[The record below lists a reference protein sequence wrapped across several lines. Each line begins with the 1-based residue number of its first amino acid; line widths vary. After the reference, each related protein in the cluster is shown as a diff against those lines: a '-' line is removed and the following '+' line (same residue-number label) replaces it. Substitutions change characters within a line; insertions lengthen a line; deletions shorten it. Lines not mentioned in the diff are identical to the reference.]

1 MSKSPLPHLDK
12 PDEETIDK
20 MKSSDYSKN
29 QKVQDEILKFLENDK
44 QLIKAIR
51 KEWFC
56 DFQHCFVCYFC
67 YHCSYFANS
76 IHIQIA
82 ITITAIIT
90 VISCMKKRV
99 LKNIKSLFFCFLVL
113 P

>member
-1 MSKSPLPHLDK
+1 MSKNPLPHLDK

-51 KEWFC
+51 KEWFWTKGMVLINTTLAFISVVIAFISLLV
-56 DFQHCFVCYFC
+56 D
-67 YHCSYFANS
+67 
-76 IHIQIA
+76 IH
-82 ITITAIIT
+82 
-90 VISCMKKRV
+90 K
-99 LKNIKSLFFCFLVL
+99 
-113 P
+113 

>member
-29 QKVQDEILKFLENDK
+29 QKVQDEILKFLKNDK

-51 KEWFC
+51 KEWFWTKGIVI
-56 DFQHCFVCYFC
+56 FNTVL
-67 YHCSYFANS
+67 S
-76 IHIQIA
+76 
-82 ITITAIIT
+82 
-90 VISCMKKRV
+90 VISVIIALILLIVSIYK
-99 LKNIKSLFFCFLVL
+99 
-113 P
+113 

>member
-12 PDEETIDK
+12 PDEETSDK

-51 KEWFC
+51 KEWFWTKGIVI
-56 DFQHCFVCYFC
+56 FNTVL
-67 YHCSYFANS
+67 S
-76 IHIQIA
+76 
-82 ITITAIIT
+82 
-90 VISCMKKRV
+90 VISV
-99 LKNIKSLFFCFLVL
+99 IIALISLIVSIYK
-113 P
+113 

>member
-1 MSKSPLPHLDK
+1 MSKSPLPHFDK

-51 KEWFC
+51 KEWFWTKGIVI
-56 DFQHCFVCYFC
+56 FNTVL
-67 YHCSYFANS
+67 S
-76 IHIQIA
+76 
-82 ITITAIIT
+82 
-90 VISCMKKRV
+90 VISV
-99 LKNIKSLFFCFLVL
+99 IIALISLIVSIYK
-113 P
+113 

>member
-51 KEWFC
+51 KEWFWTKGIVI
-56 DFQHCFVCYFC
+56 FNTVL
-67 YHCSYFANS
+67 S
-76 IHIQIA
+76 
-82 ITITAIIT
+82 
-90 VISCMKKRV
+90 VISVIIALILLIVSIYK
-99 LKNIKSLFFCFLVL
+99 
-113 P
+113 

>member
-1 MSKSPLPHLDK
+1 MSKNPLPHLDK

-51 KEWFC
+51 KEWFWTKGIVI
-56 DFQHCFVCYFC
+56 FNTVL
-67 YHCSYFANS
+67 S
-76 IHIQIA
+76 
-82 ITITAIIT
+82 
-90 VISCMKKRV
+90 VISIIIA
-99 LKNIKSLFFCFLVL
+99 LISLIVSIYK
-113 P
+113 

>member
-1 MSKSPLPHLDK
+1 MSKNPLPHLDK

-51 KEWFC
+51 KEWLWTKGMILINTALAFISVVIAFISLLV
-56 DFQHCFVCYFC
+56 D
-67 YHCSYFANS
+67 
-76 IHIQIA
+76 IH
-82 ITITAIIT
+82 
-90 VISCMKKRV
+90 K
-99 LKNIKSLFFCFLVL
+99 
-113 P
+113 

>member
-12 PDEETIDK
+12 PDEETIVK

-51 KEWFC
+51 KEWFWTKGIVI
-56 DFQHCFVCYFC
+56 FNTVL
-67 YHCSYFANS
+67 S
-76 IHIQIA
+76 
-82 ITITAIIT
+82 
-90 VISCMKKRV
+90 VISV
-99 LKNIKSLFFCFLVL
+99 IIALISLIVSIYK
-113 P
+113 

>member
-29 QKVQDEILKFLENDK
+29 QKIQDEILKFLENDK

-51 KEWFC
+51 KEWFWTKGIVI
-56 DFQHCFVCYFC
+56 FNTVL
-67 YHCSYFANS
+67 S
-76 IHIQIA
+76 
-82 ITITAIIT
+82 
-90 VISCMKKRV
+90 VISV
-99 LKNIKSLFFCFLVL
+99 IIALISLIVSIYK
-113 P
+113 

>member
-51 KEWFC
+51 KEWFWTKGIVI
-56 DFQHCFVCYFC
+56 FNNY
-67 YHCSYFANS
+67 YHCNNHSNKLYEEES
-76 IHIQIA
+76 
-82 ITITAIIT
+82 
-90 VISCMKKRV
+90 S
-99 LKNIKSLFFCFLVL
+99 
-113 P
+113 

>member
-1 MSKSPLPHLDK
+1 MSKNPLPHLDK

-51 KEWFC
+51 KEWFWTKGIVI
-56 DFQHCFVCYFC
+56 FNTVL
-67 YHCSYFANS
+67 SVVSVIIALISLIVS
-76 IHIQIA
+76 IY
-82 ITITAIIT
+82 
-90 VISCMKKRV
+90 K
-99 LKNIKSLFFCFLVL
+99 
-113 P
+113 

>member
-12 PDEETIDK
+12 PDEEAIDK

-51 KEWFC
+51 KEWFWTKGIVI
-56 DFQHCFVCYFC
+56 FNTVL
-67 YHCSYFANS
+67 S
-76 IHIQIA
+76 
-82 ITITAIIT
+82 
-90 VISCMKKRV
+90 VISV
-99 LKNIKSLFFCFLVL
+99 IIALISLIVSIYK
-113 P
+113 

>member
-1 MSKSPLPHLDK
+1 MSKNPLPHLDK

-51 KEWFC
+51 KEWLWTKGMVLINTALAFIS
-56 DFQHCFVCYFC
+56 VV
-67 YHCSYFANS
+67 
-76 IHIQIA
+76 IA
-82 ITITAIIT
+82 F
-90 VISCMKKRV
+90 IS
-99 LKNIKSLFFCFLVL
+99 LLVDTNK
-113 P
+113 

>member
-1 MSKSPLPHLDK
+1 MSKNPLPHLDK

-51 KEWFC
+51 KEWLWTKGIVLINTALAFISVVIAFISLLV
-56 DFQHCFVCYFC
+56 D
-67 YHCSYFANS
+67 
-76 IHIQIA
+76 IH
-82 ITITAIIT
+82 
-90 VISCMKKRV
+90 K
-99 LKNIKSLFFCFLVL
+99 
-113 P
+113 

>member
-1 MSKSPLPHLDK
+1 MSKNPLPHLDK

-51 KEWFC
+51 KEWLWTKGMVLINTALAFISVVIAFISLLV
-56 DFQHCFVCYFC
+56 D
-67 YHCSYFANS
+67 
-76 IHIQIA
+76 IH
-82 ITITAIIT
+82 
-90 VISCMKKRV
+90 K
-99 LKNIKSLFFCFLVL
+99 
-113 P
+113 

>member
-51 KEWFC
+51 KEWFWTKGIVI
-56 DFQHCFVCYFC
+56 FNTVL
-67 YHCSYFANS
+67 SVISVIIALISLIVS
-76 IHIQIA
+76 IH
-82 ITITAIIT
+82 
-90 VISCMKKRV
+90 K
-99 LKNIKSLFFCFLVL
+99 
-113 P
+113 

>member
-1 MSKSPLPHLDK
+1 MSKNPLPHLDK

-51 KEWFC
+51 KEWFWTKGIVI
-56 DFQHCFVCYFC
+56 F
-67 YHCSYFANS
+67 N
-76 IHIQIA
+76 
-82 ITITAIIT
+82 TILS
-90 VISCMKKRV
+90 VISV
-99 LKNIKSLFFCFLVL
+99 IIALISLIVSIYK
-113 P
+113 

>member
-1 MSKSPLPHLDK
+1 MSKNPLPHLDK

-51 KEWFC
+51 KEWLWAKGMVLINTALAFISVVIAFISLLV
-56 DFQHCFVCYFC
+56 D
-67 YHCSYFANS
+67 
-76 IHIQIA
+76 IH
-82 ITITAIIT
+82 
-90 VISCMKKRV
+90 K
-99 LKNIKSLFFCFLVL
+99 
-113 P
+113 

>member
-1 MSKSPLPHLDK
+1 MSKNPLPHLDK

-51 KEWFC
+51 KEWFWTKGIMI
-56 DFQHCFVCYFC
+56 FNTVL
-67 YHCSYFANS
+67 S
-76 IHIQIA
+76 
-82 ITITAIIT
+82 
-90 VISCMKKRV
+90 VISV
-99 LKNIKSLFFCFLVL
+99 IIALISLIVSIYK
-113 P
+113 

>member
-29 QKVQDEILKFLENDK
+29 QILKFLKNDK

-51 KEWFC
+51 KEWFWTKGIVI
-56 DFQHCFVCYFC
+56 FNTVL
-67 YHCSYFANS
+67 S
-76 IHIQIA
+76 
-82 ITITAIIT
+82 
-90 VISCMKKRV
+90 VISV
-99 LKNIKSLFFCFLVL
+99 IIALISLIVSIYK
-113 P
+113 